1 MPDLAKLL
9 GGETPVV
16 YLSGPMT
23 GIPDFNFP
31 AFEAATARL
40 RELGIVVLSPHEH
53 DLDGGFDPA
62 SDGTDFDLRAALEWD
77 INAVLRSDAV
87 IVLPGWQSSPGCT
100 VEVAVA
106 ASMEIPVVE
115 IDKVLGTSTAA

>member
-1 MPDLAKLL
+1 MTRLAALF
-9 GGETPVV
+9 GDETPVV

-23 GIPDFNFP
+23 GLPDFNFP
-31 AFEAATARL
+31 AFETATAAL

-62 SDGTDFDLRAALEWD
+62 SDGDDFDLRAALEWD
-77 INAVLRSDAV
+77 IEAVLRSDAIV
-87 IVLPGWQSSPGCT
+87 VLPGWQSSPGCT

-106 ASMEIPVVE
+106 ASMDIPVLD
-115 IDKVLGTSTAA
+115 IDEVLGTTAAA